1 MDVLIV
7 DDERTFAELLA
18 ERLRLRGYAVRVAG
32 TAEAALEQMEDATS
46 DVALLDVGLPGM
58 DGLSLLE
65 RIRGLWPGTA
75 CCMLTGASQVDV
87 AARALRHGAFDWL
100 AKPVSLACVEDVLAR
115 AQARQREAR
124 EQELLAEAA
133 RMRSLDRLTEG
144 IAHEVNN
151 PVNIM
156 VQAAGE
162 IEDLMMEVPEDA
174 GSVRDEILEAVD
186 VIKRQSRRVR
196 ELTRTLLVLGRGLDA
211 ERRGVDL
218 RKAAEEVL
226 GVFSARMQD
235 SGVTAKVSAD
245 PGMPSF
251 LGSQTEIRQ
260 IFIHLVENAL
270 DAMPDGGNIEIA
282 CRVRPAS
289 GPAEEALFGLQNLT
303 AETDGQ
309 APCQLVE
316 IKVRDTG
323 HGVARQIEDDLF
335 QPFFTTREVGAG
347 KGLGLAVCKSLVEK
361 RGGTIRLESSRPGG
375 TEFGILLPFEAA

>member
-1 MDVLIV
+1 MDVLVV
-7 DDERTFAELLA
+7 DDERAFAQLLA
-18 ERLRLRGYAVRVAG
+18 ERLRLRGYAVRLAG
-32 TAEAALEQMEDATS
+32 TAEDALAQMEESPS
-46 DVALLDVGLPGM
+46 DCALLDVGLPGM

-65 RIRGLWPGTA
+65 QIRRKWPGTA
-75 CCMLTGASQVDV
+75 CCMLTGASQVD
-87 AARALRHGAFDWL
+87 AAAKALRHGAFDWL
-100 AKPVSLACVEDVLAR
+100 AKPVSLACVEDALAR
-115 AQARQREAR
+115 AQASLREAR

-133 RMRSLDRLTEG
+133 RMRSLDRLTQG

-162 IEDLMMEVPEDA
+162 IEALMLEAPAEAEALRGEV
-174 GSVRDEILEAVD
+174 LEAVD

-211 ERRGVDL
+211 ERIGVDL
-218 RKAAEEVL
+218 RKAAGEVL
-226 GVFSARMQD
+226 DVFGARMQA
-235 SGVTAKVSAD
+235 SGVAGRVTAD

-251 LGSQTEIRQ
+251 LGSQAELRQ
-260 IFIHLVENAL
+260 ILIHLVENAL
-270 DAMPDGGNIEIA
+270 DAMPGGGSLEIA

-289 GPAEEALFGLQNLT
+289 GAAEEALFGLQGRQP
-303 AETDGQ
+303 ESGGKQ
-309 APCQLVE
+309 PCQVVE

-323 HGVARQIEDDLF
+323 HGVARQIEDELF

-361 RGGTIRLESSRPGG
+361 RGGRIRLESGRPGG
-375 TEFGILLPFEAA
+375 TVFGILLPFEAA

>member
-32 TAEAALEQMEDATS
+32 TAEAALEQMEEAPS

-75 CCMLTGASQVDV
+75 CCMLTGASQVDA

-174 GSVRDEILEAVD
+174 GSVRGEILEAVD

-196 ELTRTLLVLGRGLDA
+196 ELTKTLLVLGRGLDA

-226 GVFSARMQD
+226 SVFSARMQD
-235 SGVTAKVSAD
+235 TGVTARVSAE
-245 PGMPSF
+245 PGMPPF
-251 LGSQTEIRQ
+251 LGFQTEIRQ

-270 DAMPDGGNIEIA
+270 DAMPGGGNIEIS

-323 HGVARQIEDDLF
+323 HGVARQIEDELF

-361 RGGTIRLESSRPGG
+361 RGGTIRLESGRPGG